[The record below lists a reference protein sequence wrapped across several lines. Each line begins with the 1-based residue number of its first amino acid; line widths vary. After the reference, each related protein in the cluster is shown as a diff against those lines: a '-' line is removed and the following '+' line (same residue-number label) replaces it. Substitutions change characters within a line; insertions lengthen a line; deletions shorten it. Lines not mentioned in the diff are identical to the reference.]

1 VGGIVWSAVIAAS
14 CAAAACAVALIGG
27 SDSGNLAVALG
38 LAGVV
43 AALLNLQD

>member
-1 VGGIVWSAVIAAS
+1 VRGIVWSAVIAAS
-14 CAAAACAVALIGG
+14 CAAAGCAVALAGG
-27 SDSGNLAVALG
+27 SDDLAVALG

>member
-1 VGGIVWSAVIAAS
+1 MRAIVWSAVIAAS
-14 CAAAACAVALIGG
+14 CAAAACAVALLGG
-27 SDSGNLAVALG
+27 PGDLALALG